1 MNILRDN
8 RNSVMAMLEAFV
20 YDPLI
25 SWRLLAQD
33 SDATTVASAVTNA
46 VEKAVRQSMDAP
58 TPTVGSPATEIGP
71 VRSEM
76 ETESRMKSEPPTRD
90 NLPKLL
96 RLKSNVMESSQ
107 ETLNSRSPHPLS
119 HPHPSHL
126 QQSSGSDQSNPV
138 QAQWPRLRS
147 L

>member
-25 SWRLLAQD
+25 SWRLIAQD
-33 SDATTVASAVTNA
+33 SDGTTVTSVTNA

-58 TPTVGSPATEIGP
+58 TPTVGSPVAEIVP
-71 VRSEM
+71 VARSEM
-76 ETESRMKSEPPTRD
+76 EGESRLKSEPPTRD

-96 RLKSNVMESSQ
+96 RLKSNVIESSQ
-107 ETLNSRSPHPLS
+107 ETLNSRYEDL
-119 HPHPSHL
+119 PS
-126 QQSSGSDQSNPV
+126 
-138 QAQWPRLRS
+138 S
-147 L
+147 LLTLPSEPSKS

>member
-1 MNILRDN
+1 
-8 RNSVMAMLEAFV
+8 MAMLEAFV

-33 SDATTVASAVTNA
+33 NDSATVTSSAVTNA

-58 TPTVGSPATEIGP
+58 TPTVGSPAAEIGP
-71 VRSEM
+71 VRSEI
-76 ETESRMKSEPPTRD
+76 ESESRLKSEPPTRD

-96 RLKSNVMESSQ
+96 RLKSNAMESSQ
-107 ETLNSRSPHPLS
+107 DTLNSRYLSSP
-119 HPHPSHL
+119 
-126 QQSSGSDQSNPV
+126 SS
-138 QAQWPRLRS
+138 S